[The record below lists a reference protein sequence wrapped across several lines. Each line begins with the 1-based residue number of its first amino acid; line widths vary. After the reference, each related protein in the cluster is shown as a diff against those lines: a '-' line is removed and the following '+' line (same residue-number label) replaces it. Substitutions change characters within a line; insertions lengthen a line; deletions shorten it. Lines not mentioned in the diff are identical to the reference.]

1 MLSRERNALVNVSL
15 TPELEEFIAHKV
27 ASGLYGSSS
36 EVVRDALRLMDE
48 RDRLLDARL
57 EDLRGEVQKGLTQL
71 KTGRSSP
78 LDRGAVDRIRSTGK
92 RRLASRRRK
101 KRA

>member
-1 MLSRERNALVNVSL
+1 MNVSL
-15 TPELEEFIAHKV
+15 TPELEEFVGHKV

-36 EVVRDALRLMDE
+36 EVVRNALRLMEE

-71 KTGRSSP
+71 KKGHSRP
-78 LDRGAVDRIRSTGK
+78 LDRGAVERVRSAGK

>member
-1 MLSRERNALVNVSL
+1 MNVSL
-15 TPELEEFIAHKV
+15 TPELEEFIEHKV

-36 EVVRDALRLMDE
+36 EVVRDALRLLEE

-71 KTGRSSP
+71 KEGRSKP
-78 LDRGAVDRIRSTGK
+78 LDRSAVERIRSTGS

>member
-1 MLSRERNALVNVSL
+1 MNVSL
-15 TPELEEFIAHKV
+15 TPELEEFVEHKV
-27 ASGLYGSSS
+27 ASGLYASSS
-36 EVVRDALRLMDE
+36 EVVRDALRLMEE

-71 KTGRSSP
+71 KEGRSRP
-78 LDRGAVDRIRSTGK
+78 LDRGAVERIRSAGS

>member
-1 MLSRERNALVNVSL
+1 MNVSL
-15 TPELEEFIAHKV
+15 TPELEEFIGHKV

-36 EVVRDALRLMDE
+36 EVVRDALRLMEE

-57 EDLRGEVQKGLTQL
+57 EDLRGEVRKGLTQL
-71 KTGRSSP
+71 KEGRSKP
-78 LDRGAVDRIRSTGK
+78 LDRGAVERIRSAGK

>member
-1 MLSRERNALVNVSL
+1 MNVSL
-15 TPELEEFIAHKV
+15 TPELVEFVRRKV

-36 EVVRDALRLMDE
+36 EVVRDALRLMEE
-48 RDRLLDARL
+48 RDRLLGARL
-57 EDLRGEVQKGLTQL
+57 EDLRGEVQKGLAQL
-71 KTGRSSP
+71 KKGRSRP
-78 LDRGAVDRIRSTGK
+78 LDRGAVERIRSAGK

>member
-1 MLSRERNALVNVSL
+1 MNVSL
-15 TPELEEFIAHKV
+15 TPELEEFVEHKV

-36 EVVRDALRLMDE
+36 EVVRDALRLLEE

-71 KTGRSSP
+71 KEGRSKP
-78 LDRGAVDRIRSTGK
+78 LDRSAVERIRSTGN

>member
-1 MLSRERNALVNVSL
+1 MNVSL
-15 TPELEEFIAHKV
+15 TRELEQFVEHKV

-36 EVVRDALRLMDE
+36 EVVRDALRLMEE

-57 EDLRGEVQKGLTQL
+57 EDLRGEVQKGLMQL
-71 KTGRSSP
+71 KEGRSRS
-78 LDRGAVDRIRSTGK
+78 LDRGTIERIRSAGS
-92 RRLASRRRK
+92 RRLAFGRRK

>member
-1 MLSRERNALVNVSL
+1 MNVSL
-15 TPELEEFIAHKV
+15 TPELEEFVEHKV

-36 EVVRDALRLMDE
+36 EVVRGALRLMEE

-71 KTGRSSP
+71 KEGRSRP
-78 LDRGAVDRIRSTGK
+78 LDRGAVERIRSAGS

>member
-1 MLSRERNALVNVSL
+1 MNVSL
-15 TPELEEFIAHKV
+15 TPELEEFVEHKV

-36 EVVRDALRLMDE
+36 EVVRDALRLMEE

-71 KTGRSSP
+71 KEGRSKP
-78 LDRGAVDRIRSTGK
+78 LDRSAVERIRSAGS